1 VVLAVLEVPLEGQLA
16 LEDLD
21 TSMEL
26 LLSEDRLALEYQ
38 AVPADLAALVLEDPD
53 MLTELLLLED
63 QPVLVYLEALVA
75 PLALVVPPVSEAL
88 AVLKALG
95 APPVLPA
102 LAVLLVS
109 GDPLV
114 SAALAMSMELLVRE
128 CLVLLEDLA
137 MLVVPPVLVS
147 LEALQVPVMWKAL
160 PVLEDRVVLLA
171 LVTSED
177 QEVLAHL
184 VASKDPAA
192 LQDQVILRAPL
203 VLVYLAVLGLLV
215 ALRDLEAPLAPATL
229 EAQLAP
235 ESLEAAPPRVTLRA
249 PLAQLAVQEVPVK
262 SRALPVLARRPPLA
276 DAPARKLE
284 LPTTTIS
291 TSMTCM
297 TSLDRPLLPLHTPR
311 SRPAGAGLRS
321 GAVALPDALLRRASF
336 SLRPRL
342 RGAYAP

>member
-1 VVLAVLEVPLEGQLA
+1 VVLAALADQPVALPNSVVPPALEDLAVLEVPLEGQLV

-26 LLSEDRLALEYQ
+26 LLSEDRLALEYL

-63 QPVLVYLEALVA
+63 QPVLVY
-75 PLALVVPPVSEAL
+75 
-88 AVLKALG
+88 
-95 APPVLPA
+95 
-102 LAVLLVS
+102 
-109 GDPLV
+109 
-114 SAALAMSMELLVRE
+114 
-128 CLVLLEDLA
+128 
-137 MLVVPPVLVS
+137 

-249 PLAQLAVQEVPVK
+249 PLAQLAVQELPVK

-291 TSMTCM
+291 TPMTCM

-321 GAVALPDALLRRASF
+321 GAVALPDALLHRASF

-342 RGAYAP
+342 